1 MQFIFD
7 ADVAEEIGLNGAII
21 LNNIAY
27 WVGRNAANG
36 INFHDGC
43 YWTFNSLEAFQK
55 MFHFWSE
62 RTIQRTLHSLE
73 DGGYIQSGCYNKD
86 PRDLTKWYTVTEKG
100 WKILPVSDVTKAKHG
115 HGQAVKEAL
124 STCQGAPCQSAK
136 PTNIQNKLAK
146 DTTKKNTRAGAR
158 EGEEPAAP
166 SSPSRTRRT
175 SHVSCP
181 FFNPSPELVAAWVG
195 FEEMRRS
202 IKKPLTQRAADL
214 IAKKVQQLA
223 PGDERKQAAILD
235 QSVAGGWQGVYPL
248 KTGEG
253 VRGGKGYAQTQ
264 TVEEMYEEAQEIL
277 KNGGGII

>member
-1 MQFIFD
+1 MIYYFD
-7 ADVAEEIGLNGAII
+7 SDIAAEVGVNAAVI
-21 LNNIAY
+21 LQNIAY
-27 WVGRNAANG
+27 WVKKNEANG
-36 INFHDGC
+36 MHLHDGR
-43 YWTFNSLEAFQK
+43 YWTFNSRKAFQK
-55 MFHFWSE
+55 LYPFWTERVIKYSLKKLKDEGYILTQQFNKSKMDHTNWYALTDKGEAFFASRHEPPNHQGPSE
-62 RTIQRTLHSLE
+62 RTESSGRAVSS
-73 DGGYIQSGCYNKD
+73 DQSTNNTN
-86 PRDLTKWYTVTEKG
+86 RD
-100 WKILPVSDVTKAKHG
+100 
-115 HGQAVKEAL
+115 
-124 STCQGAPCQSAK
+124 STDSK
-136 PTNIQNKLAK
+136 PYARDK
-146 DTTKKNTRAGAR
+146 TRA

-253 VRGGKGYAQTQ
+253 VRGSKGHGETQ
-264 TVEEMYEEAQEIL
+264 TVEEMYEEAMDIM
-277 KNGGGII
+277 KRGGLL

>member
-158 EGEEPAAP
+158 EGAEPVAP

-175 SHVSCP
+175 GWHVSCP
-181 FFNPSPELVAAWVG
+181 FINPSPELAAAWCG
-195 FEEMRRS
+195 FEEMRHSMR
-202 IKKPLTQRAADL
+202 KTLTQRAADL
-214 IAKKVQQLA
+214 IAKKLQQLA

-253 VRGGKGYAQTQ
+253 REAHSRSAAQPSANDI
-264 TVEEMYEEAQEIL
+264 YEEARAKLEE
-277 KNGGGII
+277 GGFL

>member
-7 ADVAEEIGLNGAII
+7 ADVADEIGLNGAII

-73 DGGYIQSGCYNKD
+73 NDGYIQSGCYNKD

-115 HGQAVKEAL
+115 HGQVVKEAL
-124 STCQGAPCQSAK
+124 TSCQGAPCQSAK

-158 EGEEPAAP
+158 VA
-166 SSPSRTRRT
+166 
-175 SHVSCP
+175 VP
-181 FFNPSPELVAAWVG
+181 FDHPSPELLEAWNG
-195 FEEMRRS
+195 FVEYRKS
-202 IKKPLTQRAADL
+202 IRTPLNERAATL
-214 IAKKVQQLA
+214 TANKLEKYA
-223 PGDERKQAAILD
+223 PGDDAKKAALLN
-235 QSVAGGWQGVYPL
+235 QSVERGWKGIYPL
-248 KTGEG
+248 DSDKRKRGSKRYGE
-253 VRGGKGYAQTQ
+253 TQ

-277 KNGGGII
+277 KNGGGFL

>member
-73 DGGYIQSGCYNKD
+73 DGGYIKSGCFNKD

-100 WKILPVSDVTKAKHG
+100 WEILPVSDVTKAKK
-115 HGQAVKEAL
+115 A
-124 STCQGAPCQSAK
+124 
-136 PTNIQNKLAK
+136 
-146 DTTKKNTRAGAR
+146 
-158 EGEEPAAP
+158 
-166 SSPSRTRRT
+166 
-175 SHVSCP
+175 
-181 FFNPSPELVAAWVG
+181 
-195 FEEMRRS
+195 EM
-202 IKKPLTQRAADL
+202 KPLTDWIRLRATL
-214 IAKKVQQLA
+214 PNVLFIAICVT
-223 PGDERKQAAILD
+223 
-235 QSVAGGWQGVYPL
+235 S
-248 KTGEG
+248 
-253 VRGGKGYAQTQ
+253 AQPSF
-264 TVEEMYEEAQEIL
+264 
-277 KNGGGII
+277 